1 MHILEISFHT
11 CHFIDISASF
21 TPHSD
26 SEPCFIS
33 EPLSFKWGY
42 DNYSDTGG
50 KSAKEASPGCVTIA
64 GQERKIWRDY
74 MIGVIYSLVAGIVIA
89 ISKCH

>member
-33 EPLSFKWGY
+33 EPLYNEKKPIPNRG
-42 DNYSDTGG
+42 TGF
-50 KSAKEASPGCVTIA
+50 
-64 GQERKIWRDY
+64 
-74 MIGVIYSLVAGIVIA
+74 LN
-89 ISKCH
+89 H

>member
-33 EPLSFKWGY
+33 EPLLMIFLIEKIHCTVAITTMYFTAEWSIESLKTPPYFQRLTIDFDDFTSFY
-42 DNYSDTGG
+42 LMNT
-50 KSAKEASPGCVTIA
+50 
-64 GQERKIWRDY
+64 
-74 MIGVIYSLVAGIVIA
+74 
-89 ISKCH
+89 

>member
-33 EPLSFKWGY
+33 EPL
-42 DNYSDTGG
+42 
-50 KSAKEASPGCVTIA
+50 
-64 GQERKIWRDY
+64 
-74 MIGVIYSLVAGIVIA
+74 
-89 ISKCH
+89 

>member
-33 EPLSFKWGY
+33 EPLCILL
-42 DNYSDTGG
+42 
-50 KSAKEASPGCVTIA
+50 KSVYCYKLAAYHFS
-64 GQERKIWRDY
+64 RKI
-74 MIGVIYSLVAGIVIA
+74 SF
-89 ISKCH
+89 